1 MHLAGFELAIPATK
15 PLQAY
20 ALDGTATRIGYKNT
34 ALTKLHIF
42 HVPLSYIISEPW
54 ST

>member
-1 MHLAGFELAIPATK
+1 MHLAGFKPAIPATK

-20 ALDGTATRIGYKNT
+20 AVDGKATRISYKNT
-34 ALTKLHIF
+34 TLTKLHIF
-42 HVPLSYIISEPW
+42 QVPLSYIISELW